1 MPDVIGL
8 DLGTSAVR
16 AAELDL
22 SSRVPALTAF
32 SQVGLPPGTMVDGE
46 VRDHGALSDAIR
58 RLWANGGFTS
68 TSVVVG
74 IAGLRAIT
82 RQLDIPFVPDDEV
95 DSAVRFQS
103 EEVIPF
109 SPDRTLL
116 SAQVL
121 GDTTTPEGA
130 KTRRV
135 LVAAAHDE
143 LVQGVVSAV
152 EDAGLTV
159 EGVDLVSSALVRSI
173 VDPASLPE
181 QPEAIVSIGA
191 GLTVIVV
198 HEAGRPLFV
207 RTVGT
212 GGNAATEAIA
222 HSLDLPLI
230 DAENMKRH
238 MDGSTPQLK
247 AAQRAV
253 GPVAEEL
260 VSEIRNSLQYFASM
274 PDRAPLTRLVVTG
287 GAMQLQGLIEQLKGE
302 LALPVQ
308 EADPFARLDI
318 TGLEV
323 DLARAAALAPVVA
336 TAVGLVLPEPNPSVR
351 KFNLV
356 PPEVLRRAFE
366 RKVTRYTIMG
376 AVAVAALAAL
386 FGGWK
391 LWSVHEAE
399 GQVASLTTSVGQLN
413 AEIPTYNKVVA
424 AIDEL
429 QSAKSQVG
437 QLTAKTV
444 DWAAVLSGIDSVAP
458 QGLGI
463 TSVIGTGGPAI
474 AGAGGSGA
482 SATASSAGSNGAPA
496 AAGSI
501 GTVTVAVSGSFPNTA
516 HFSPVA
522 QWIDAISG
530 TSTFAPPSVSAVTN
544 APNGS
549 ATNVTFQSVV
559 SILPPASLEKNGSY

>member
-1 MPDVIGL
+1 MPDVVGL
-8 DLGTSAVR
+8 DIGTSAVR

-22 SSRVPALTAF
+22 GQRVPVLNAF

-46 VRDHGALSDAIR
+46 VRDHAALSEAIR

-82 RQLDIPFVPDDEV
+82 RQLDIPYVPDDEV

-121 GDTTTPEGA
+121 GDNTTPEGA

-152 EDAGLTV
+152 EHAGLNV
-159 EGVDLVSSALVRSI
+159 EGVDLVSSALVRAT
-173 VDPASLPE
+173 VDPADLPE
-181 QPEAIVSIGA
+181 QPEAIVSVGA
-191 GLTVIVV
+191 GLTVIVI

-212 GGNAATEAIA
+212 GGNAATEAISQ
-222 HSLDLPLI
+222 SLDLPLV

-253 GPVAEEL
+253 VPVVDEL
-260 VSEIRNSLQYFASM
+260 VSEIRNSIQYFASM
-274 PDRAPLTRLVVTG
+274 PDRAPLTRVVVTG
-287 GAMQLQGLIEQLKGE
+287 GCVQLQGFIEELKGG
-302 LALPVQ
+302 LALPVH
-308 EADPFARLDI
+308 EADPFARIDI
-318 TGLEV
+318 TGLDA
-323 DLARAAALAPVVA
+323 DLAQATALAPIVA
-336 TAVGLVLPEPNPSVR
+336 TAVGLVLPEPNPTVR

-366 RKVTRYTIMG
+366 KKVTRYTIMG
-376 AVAVAALAAL
+376 AVAVAALAVL
-386 FGGWK
+386 FGGWRI
-391 LWSVHEAE
+391 WSVHEAE
-399 GQVASLTTSVGQLN
+399 GQVSTLTSSVHQLN
-413 AEIPTYNKVVA
+413 AEIPTYNKVVQ
-424 AIDEL
+424 AIEEL
-429 QSAKSQVG
+429 Q
-437 QLTAKTV
+437 TAKGQVTTLTSAAV
-444 DWAAVLSGIDSVAP
+444 DWSSVLSQINAVAP
-458 QGLGI
+458 AGLGI
-463 TSVIGTGGPAI
+463 TSFTGTGGPAV
-474 AGAGGSGA
+474 AGSSAPGA
-482 SATASSAGSNGAPA
+482 SAGAVPAGGPAGIGSITVSVAGSFA
-496 AAGSI
+496 
-501 GTVTVAVSGSFPNTA
+501 NTA
-516 HFSPVA
+516 HFQPVA
-522 QWIDAISG
+522 EWIDAISATKTLG
-530 TSTFAPPSVSAVTN
+530 PPSVSSVAN
-544 APNGS
+544 APNGG
-549 ATNVTFQSVV
+549 ATNVTFQSIV
-559 SILPPASLEKNGSY
+559 SVLSAASLARNGSY